1 MNIGELISIKTLEDE
16 QNLFDDTEK
25 HTPYRD
31 EIQMFSCVQ
40 QGDLGKLIKA
50 FKDLNTTVTTGKMSN
65 DDIMQYKY
73 MAVSTVT
80 LATRYAIQ
88 GGLNEKTAYDF
99 SDNMIMLVDSLNSK
113 EAIISCLATQIIKL
127 TKMVKK
133 SKIKPTQSPHV
144 KKCIFYINENVCSK
158 ITVSKLAEVCN
169 ISPDY
174 LSQIFK
180 DEIGENL
187 SSYILRIKLEKSKE
201 LLMQN
206 KTNKDIS
213 NSLGFSSQSHFTT
226 SFKKYYGMTPKEFC
240 NLSK

>member
-1 MNIGELISIKTLEDE
+1 MNIGELISIKTLEEE
-16 QNLFDDTEK
+16 QNLFGDSEK

-31 EIQMFSCVQ
+31 EIRMFSCVQ
-40 QGDLGKLIKA
+40 QGDLGQLIKT
-50 FKDLNTTVTTGKMSN
+50 FKTLDTTVTTGKMSN

-88 GGLNEKTAYDF
+88 GGLNEKTAYRF

-113 EAIISCLATQIIKL
+113 ESILSCLASQIIKL

-133 SKIKPTQSPHV
+133 SKTKPTQSPHI
-144 KKCIFYINENVCSK
+144 KKCIYYINENICSK

-180 DEIGENL
+180 EEMGENL
-187 SSYILRIKLEKSKE
+187 SSYILRMKLEKSKE
-201 LLMQN
+201 LFMQGKSN
-206 KTNKDIS
+206 KEICNI
-213 NSLGFSSQSHFTT
+213 LGFSSQSHLTT
-226 SFKKYYGMTPKEFC
+226 SFKKYYGLTPKEFIGI
-240 NLSK
+240 SK

>member
-16 QNLFDDTEK
+16 QNIFGDSEK

-31 EIQMFSCVQ
+31 EIRMFSCVQ
-40 QGDLGKLIKA
+40 QGDLGQLIKT
-50 FKDLNTTVTTGKMSN
+50 FKTLNTTVTTGKMSN

-88 GGLNEKTAYDF
+88 GGLNEKTAYGF
-99 SDNMIMLVDSLNSK
+99 SDNMIMLVDSLTSK
-113 EAIISCLATQIIKL
+113 ESILSCLASQIIRL

-133 SKIKPTQSPHV
+133 SKTKPAQSPHI
-144 KKCIFYINENVCSK
+144 KKCIFYINENICSK

-169 ISPDY
+169 ISSDY

-180 DEIGENL
+180 EEMGENL
-187 SSYILRIKLEKSKE
+187 SSYILRMKLEKSKE
-201 LLMQN
+201 LFMQGKSN
-206 KTNKDIS
+206 KEICS
-213 NSLGFSSQSHFTT
+213 ILGFSSQSHLTT
-226 SFKKYYGMTPKEFC
+226 SFKKYYGLTPKEFISI
-240 NLSK
+240 SK